1 MTETVK
7 RDQCQN
13 LIICYQQ
20 ETQFQGKVRYR
31 LKGRIK
37 KDIPH

>member
-1 MTETVK
+1 MTEMVK
-7 RDQCQN
+7 RDQYQN
-13 LIICYQQ
+13 LIICYQ
-20 ETQFQGKVRYR
+20 ETQFQGKVTYK